1 MCACRLEG
9 LAVMLIALSPAR
21 ARLPAH
27 CEYAG
32 AIGSHAERAL
42 ALQDL
47 FRPAAAGGRPG
58 RAGQAG
64 WTGAKKFGRAKKIF
78 PGQQKKKILAV
89 LKTFWGHPKQIL
101 AALISEFFSGTSICT
116 ADCWYK
122 ICTMFLVPL
131 RAIFCWARKSNSKQ
145 YC

>member
-1 MCACRLEG
+1 
-9 LAVMLIALSPAR
+9 MLIALSPAR

-78 PGQQKKKILAV
+78 PGQQKKKNPGCFENILGPS
-89 LKTFWGHPKQIL
+89 KTNPGCPDFRIFQWYLHLYCRLLVQNLYHVFSTTPSNFLLGQEVMPGLQ
-101 AALISEFFSGTSICT
+101 LITG
-116 ADCWYK
+116 
-122 ICTMFLVPL
+122 FLTGPS
-131 RAIFCWARKSNSKQ
+131 A
-145 YC
+145 

>member
-1 MCACRLEG
+1 
-9 LAVMLIALSPAR
+9 MLIALSPAR

-27 CEYAG
+27 CESAG
-32 AIGSHAERAL
+32 VIGSHAERAL

-78 PGQQKKKILAV
+78 PGQQKKKNPGCFENIL
-89 LKTFWGHPKQIL
+89 G
-101 AALISEFFSGTSICT
+101 
-116 ADCWYK
+116 
-122 ICTMFLVPL
+122 
-131 RAIFCWARKSNSKQ
+131 AIQNKSWLP
-145 YC
+145 